1 MTNEATT
8 STDNV
13 DNNAATTTIVVG
25 EHSAYKDVDALVK
38 AKAEA
43 NDFILK
49 LKEEN
54 KELKKQVEE
63 LLNKSKI
70 TEELKHIRENTQM
83 DMENTNTPL
92 PEDAIKQIA
101 LKALQES
108 TEKEKE
114 LSNLASCKEAV
125 SKVSQDVELAI
136 KNKANELGVSEEYLI
151 GIAKTSPKAFK
162 SMFGIKENVS
172 YDSINFLQS
181 TRQIENDSESDEA
194 TAFFKNPSA
203 MKNPRTVA
211 EFINKA
217 IKNPSILS
225 KYNHW

>member
-54 KELKKQVEE
+54 KELNKQVEE

-70 TEELKHIRENTQM
+70 T
-83 DMENTNTPL
+83 
-92 PEDAIKQIA
+92 
-101 LKALQES
+101 
-108 TEKEKE
+108 
-114 LSNLASCKEAV
+114 
-125 SKVSQDVELAI
+125 
-136 KNKANELGVSEEYLI
+136 
-151 GIAKTSPKAFK
+151 
-162 SMFGIKENVS
+162 
-172 YDSINFLQS
+172 
-181 TRQIENDSESDEA
+181 
-194 TAFFKNPSA
+194 
-203 MKNPRTVA
+203 
-211 EFINKA
+211 
-217 IKNPSILS
+217 
-225 KYNHW
+225 